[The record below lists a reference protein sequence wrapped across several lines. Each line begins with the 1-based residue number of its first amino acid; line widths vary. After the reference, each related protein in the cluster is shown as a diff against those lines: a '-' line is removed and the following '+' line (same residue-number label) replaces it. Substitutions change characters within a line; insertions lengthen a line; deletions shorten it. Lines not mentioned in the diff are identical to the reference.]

1 MPANA
6 SRGPEL
12 EAGELSS
19 AAASAGSTT
28 HDVDHLQYYFYAA
41 FILCAT
47 TFRQADIRR
56 RYHED
61 PIAYRPHMLCWKEVS
76 TVYLYTTSFLSE
88 NILSSVVKIYCWQS
102 VPRWRL
108 RGEES
113 QCSMVSEPII

>member
-47 TFRQADIRR
+47 TFRQADIMR

-76 TVYLYTTSFLSE
+76 TVYLYHVFLSE